1 VSRAQPAIPVEDFV
15 KAICTQLDRV
25 QVMLAMKSKA
35 GMPLSFA
42 VRDVSLQLR
51 THLEAHG
58 PEIRIRCAG
67 PEDAQASTL
76 AFTFA
81 SISRPAMMENTEGML
96 DDSDEP
102 QLEEVLGDEFSDDER
117 KRLEWAG
124 IRSVRQLREVERR
137 TGRASLG
144 AVTRLPADRLRAALE
159 RASRPLIDRV
169 FPVPSRPGDAPGA
182 PPVLR
187 VSGRNLLR
195 NGASPTVT
203 VDGRR
208 AAVIRSSEQELLIA
222 PVAAAAMGVLIVET
236 TPGAVAEARYEASR
250 EPADAATDSASQERG
265 HAP

>member
-1 VSRAQPAIPVEDFV
+1 MSRAQPAIPVEDFV

-25 QVMLAMKSKA
+25 QVMLAMKAKA

-81 SISRPAMMENTEGML
+81 SITRPAMMENTEGIL
-96 DDSDEP
+96 EDSDEP
-102 QLEEVLGDEFSDDER
+102 QLEEVLGDDFSDDER

-144 AVTRLPADRLRAALE
+144 AVTRLPVDRLRAALE

-169 FPVPSRPGDAPGA
+169 LPMPPRPGDAPGA

-187 VSGRNLLR
+187 VAGRNLLR
-195 NGASPTVT
+195 DGASPAVT

-208 AAVIRSSEQELLIA
+208 AAVLKSSERELLVA
-222 PVAAAAMGVLIVET
+222 PVAAAAMGVLTVET
-236 TPGAVAEARYEASR
+236 APGAVAEARYESR
-250 EPADAATDSASQERG
+250 TEPADTPVHPASQERD
-265 HAP
+265 HAS